1 MEAAVAHLASTLAA
15 ENEAAPT
22 LLLSIR
28 SDYPGEWQRFLAG
41 DPLTIPVARNR
52 FSYIAQGRTIAVQS
66 MALVSLDAA
75 APVPAAVSASEVG
88 LDALPA
94 FAPSQQDEVLLQFA
108 ADSSLIERDAEAD
121 PYLLLHYAIQ

>member
-1 MEAAVAHLASTLAA
+1 M
-15 ENEAAPT
+15 PT
-22 LLLSIR
+22 SEPP
-28 SDYPGEWQRFLAG
+28 SVE
-41 DPLTIPVARNR
+41 
-52 FSYIAQGRTIAVQS
+52 GRRRRLPWVAVQS